1 MVSSSPQS
9 IASLLGA
16 QTLQTRLYRGVETA
30 DEERAGSGGSLPD
43 LETIGEMIMATT
55 KRRQRSN
62 VTEAA
67 NATEQGTR
75 RLNVQ
80 VNDEAYQRLML
91 HAIMRRQSPGE
102 LVSFLIDQHLREFRV
117 QKNPTTRGTATESA
131 SCEDQASESV
141 PAVAA

>member
-1 MVSSSPQS
+1 M
-9 IASLLGA
+9 
-16 QTLQTRLYRGVETA
+16 
-30 DEERAGSGGSLPD
+30 AGS
-43 LETIGEMIMATT
+43 

-67 NATEQGTR
+67 NVTEQGTR

-80 VNDEAYQRLML
+80 INDEAYQRLML
-91 HAIMRRQSPGE
+91 HAIMRRQSLGE

-117 QKNPTTRGTATESA
+117 QKNPTTRGTVTESA
-131 SCEDQASESV
+131 ENAGQESESV